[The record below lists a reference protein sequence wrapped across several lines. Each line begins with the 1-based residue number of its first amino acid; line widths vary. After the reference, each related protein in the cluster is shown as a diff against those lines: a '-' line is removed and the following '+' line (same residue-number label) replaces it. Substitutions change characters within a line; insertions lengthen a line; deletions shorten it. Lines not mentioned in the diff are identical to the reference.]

1 MTDSGAGHLPKVICE
16 TLDSVVAPEV
26 RDRVLMAALHA
37 SALEAVPVS
46 PVEFRD
52 FLQGPLFLT
61 LMRELGEDLGRSV
74 MSELGS
80 IVATAERDVEARSSR
95 TRGHRSTMP
104 SVPDIGI
111 APYEADVTSP
121 YPKDFTP
128 DGRDFAS
135 DANDF
140 APDTVAHPVATL
152 DDELTSEVIGAEDLV
167 ARYDTLPPVA
177 ARPAPASSSYPLG
190 LADALSVIGT
200 ASVGVSSSKV
210 MPIVLLASSDPNLVR
225 CFAAWLDPRATVQP
239 VSNVLAILHEVN
251 GSEGRRVVVLYD
263 ARSPS
268 IRAIALAALAEDLPD
283 SARVVLWGVS
293 SETYSQMLGVSAN
306 VAKWLSCGTDFTTH
320 DVVAQC
326 ARMVG

>member
-1 MTDSGAGHLPKVICE
+1 LPTVICE
-16 TLDSVVAPEV
+16 TLDSVVAPDV

-37 SALEAVPVS
+37 SALEQLPVS
-46 PVEFRD
+46 PGEFRD
-52 FLQGPLFLT
+52 FLHGPLFLT

-74 MSELGS
+74 MTELGS
-80 IVATAERDVEARSSR
+80 IVATAERDFEARSSR
-95 TRGHRSTMP
+95 ARSNRSTMP
-104 SVPDIGI
+104 SVPDIGVD
-111 APYEADVTSP
+111 PYETDVTSP

-128 DGRDFAS
+128 DAKDFG
-135 DANDF
+135 
-140 APDTVAHPVATL
+140 PDTVAQPVTTL
-152 DDELTSEVIGAEDLV
+152 EDELTSEVISSDLI
-167 ARYDTLPPVA
+167 AHFDTLPPPI
-177 ARPAPASSSYPLG
+177 ARQAPSSSSYPLG
-190 LADALSVIGT
+190 MADALSVIGT
-200 ASVGVSSSKV
+200 ASVGVSSSKA
-210 MPIVLLASSDPNLVR
+210 MPTVLLATSDPSLVR
-225 CFAAWLDPRATVQP
+225 CFSAWLDPRATVQP

-306 VAKWLSCGTDFTTH
+306 VANWLSCGTDFTTH